1 MMHFRSTMAIAL
13 AAVLAGCG
21 TLSVSGK
28 ERVKIGNA
36 YTVEPQIEWNR
47 ASEGNREIWTAD
59 GLPLQAI
66 HFVKG
71 VRKGG
76 VLIASGRGQATEDWP
91 RFNPQMTP
99 TEVEEF
105 VVDSLSRLGIMQLQP
120 HNLRP
125 QAFGKVQGFRFDFDF
140 LYSSGL
146 EGQGLAV
153 GAVIGKKL
161 QLILY
166 IGARQHY
173 YPAYLDKVE
182 AIIRSI
188 QPT

>member
-1 MMHFRSTMAIAL
+1 MMRCETAMLLAL

-28 ERVKIGNA
+28 ERIKIGHA
-36 YTVEPQIEWNR
+36 YSVEPQIEWSR
-47 ASEGNREIWTAD
+47 AGEGNREIWTAD
-59 GLPLQAI
+59 GLMLQAI
-66 HFVKG
+66 HYIKG
-71 VRKGG
+71 VRKGSP
-76 VLIASGRGQATEDWP
+76 LIASRQAAEDWP
-91 RFNPQMTP
+91 QFDPQMMP

-105 VVDSLSRLGIMQLQP
+105 VVDSLVRLGLVQLQP

-125 QAFGKVQGFRFDFDF
+125 QVFGKAQGFRFDFDF
-140 LYSSGL
+140 LYPDGL
-146 EGQGLAV
+146 EGRGLAV
-153 GAVIGKKL
+153 GAVIDNKL

-173 YPAYLDKVE
+173 YPAYLDEVE

-188 QPT
+188 RPA

>member
-1 MMHFRSTMAIAL
+1 MTHFGSIMIIVL
-13 AAVLAGCG
+13 AAALAGCG

-28 ERVKIGNA
+28 ERVKIGSA
-36 YTVEPQIEWNR
+36 YSVEPQIEWNR
-47 ASEGNREIWTAD
+47 AGEGNREIWTAD
-59 GLPLQAI
+59 GLTLQAI

-76 VLIASGRGQATEDWP
+76 VLIANGRGQDTEDWP
-91 RFNPQMTP
+91 HFDPQMTP

-105 VVDSLSRLGIMQLQP
+105 VVDSLSRLGLMQLQP

-125 QAFGKVQGFRFDFDF
+125 QAFGKAQGFRFDFDF

-146 EGQGLAV
+146 EGQGLVV
-153 GAVIGKKL
+153 GAVIGNKL

-166 IGARQHY
+166 VGARQHY

-188 QPT
+188 QPA

>member
-1 MMHFRSTMAIAL
+1 MHFRSTMTLAL
-13 AAVLAGCG
+13 AAILAGCG
-21 TLSVSGK
+21 TLSVPGK
-28 ERVKIGNA
+28 ERVTIGNA
-36 YTVEPQIEWNR
+36 YSIEPQIEWSR
-47 ASEGNREIWTAD
+47 ATEGNREIWTAD
-59 GLPLQAI
+59 GLMLQAI

-76 VLIASGRGQATEDWP
+76 ALIASGREQAAEDWP
-91 RFNPQMTP
+91 RFDPQMTP
-99 TEVEEF
+99 NEVEEF
-105 VVDSLSRLGIMQLQP
+105 VVDSLSRLGLMQLQP

-140 LYSSGL
+140 LYPDGL

-153 GAVIGKKL
+153 GAVIGNKL

-166 IGARQHY
+166 LGARQHY
-173 YPAYLDKVE
+173 YPAYLDEVE

-188 QPT
+188 QSV